1 MKEKL
6 YQIQSNKMLLESK
19 IKEYE
24 SKLKQ
29 ISQEPET
36 QEILAKLKSRS
47 ASRKDDASTENVFGD
62 MSNTCSELTLGES
75 GRTSR
80 KHTPGQKVKSSKRIA
95 FAQL

>member
-36 QEILAKLKSRS
+36 
-47 ASRKDDASTENVFGD
+47 
-62 MSNTCSELTLGES
+62 
-75 GRTSR
+75 
-80 KHTPGQKVKSSKRIA
+80 
-95 FAQL
+95 